1 VESVLLIDC
10 VVESELLVVESVLL
24 IDCVVESELLV
35 VESVGVKI

>member
-1 VESVLLIDC
+1 MESVLLIDC